1 MFAKLQGFLDRFVG
15 PNAAHVLDGLIAFEI
30 TAGGAALAS
39 PSARAYGAHHP
50 YVALG
55 IAVGTPLLTAV
66 ASKFRKAA
74 TTKAPPPATPT
85 A

>member
-1 MFAKLQGFLDRFVG
+1 MFAKIQAGLDKLVG

-30 TAGGAALAS
+30 TAGTAALAS

-50 YVALG
+50 LVALG
-55 IAVGTPLLTAV
+55 IAVGTPLLTAL

-74 TTKAPPPATPT
+74 TTKTLPPAPPA
-85 A
+85 

>member
-1 MFAKLQGFLDRFVG
+1 MFAKIQAALEKLVG

-30 TAGGAALAS
+30 TAGTVALAS

-50 YVALG
+50 LVAVA
-55 IAVGTPLLTAV
+55 IAVGTPLVTAL

-74 TTKAPPPATPT
+74 TTKAGAGK
-85 A
+85 

>member
-1 MFAKLQGFLDRFVG
+1 VFARIQNLLNKFVG

-30 TAGGAALAS
+30 TAGGAALTA
-39 PSARAYGAHHP
+39 PSARNYAAHHP
-50 YVALG
+50 VVAAVFA
-55 IAVGTPLLTAV
+55 IAPPLLTAL

-74 TTKAPPPATPT
+74 TTKPPPPA